1 MDCRGSNGLESRR
14 VYYTRVIVGRPP
26 EQLLR
31 LRREFLT
38 SAASGLGSVAL
49 AALLQEENT
58 HAADGPSQSAV
69 AQHSDSEV
77 PRQPHHPGSAKSCIF
92 IFLAGGPSQLDLFDP
107 KPQLKQYEG
116 QPLPESMTENV
127 RFAFINRNAVVKASP
142 YKFRRHGECGMEM
155 SELLPNLAGCVDD
168 IAMVRSMHTDAFNH
182 LPGHILMNTGF
193 EKFGR
198 PSTGAWVL
206 YGLGSESQN
215 LPGYVVLTSQS
226 LVRGGGANWSNG
238 FLAPSYQGVHFNSQ
252 GEPVLNLASPPG
264 VSSSVQ
270 RASLDA
276 MAELNRIRF
285 DQIGDTQISS
295 RIAAYEMAFRMQAA
309 APELVDLSSE
319 TQRTLDAYG
328 VNRSGLQNVVATVDN
343 KPREVSKTFSVNC
356 LLARRLVERGVR
368 FVTIFHGDWDH
379 HHGLDKGLRQNCA
392 GVDQPIA
399 TLIADLK
406 QRGLLDSTL
415 VVWASE
421 FGRTTLAQGKNND
434 GRDHHPFAFSMWMA
448 GGGVRGGTVVG
459 QSDDFGWRVAEE
471 PVHVHDFH
479 ATLLHLFG
487 LDHLQLTHKFQGRDF
502 RLTDVGGNVVRRL
515 LR

>member
-1 MDCRGSNGLESRR
+1 MHSRR
-14 VYYTRVIVGRPP
+14 I
-26 EQLLR
+26 
-31 LRREFLT
+31 FLT
-38 SAASGLGSVAL
+38 SAASGLGGVAL
-49 AALLQEENT
+49 ASLLRNEGLL
-58 HAADGPSQSAV
+58 AANDASQDEAARLAGSLK
-69 AQHSDSEV
+69 
-77 PRQPHHPGSAKSCIF
+77 PRQPHRQPTAKACIF

-107 KPQLKQYEG
+107 KPHLKQYEG

-127 RFAFINRNAVVKASP
+127 RFAFIDSSAVVKASQ
-142 YKFRRHGECGMEM
+142 YRFQKHGQCGMEI
-155 SELLPNLAGCVDD
+155 SELLPKLAGCVDD
-168 IAMVRSMHTDAFNH
+168 VALVRSMHTEAFNH

-198 PSTGAWVL
+198 PSTGTWVL

-238 FLAPSYQGVHFNSQ
+238 FLAPSYQGVHFNSE

-264 VSSSVQ
+264 VSQDVQ

-276 MAELNRIRF
+276 LAELNRIRY
-285 DQIGDTQISS
+285 DRIADAEITS
-295 RIAAYEMAFRMQAA
+295 RIASYEMAFRMQAA
-309 APELVDLSSE
+309 APELIDLSSE
-319 TQRTLDAYG
+319 SQKTLDAYG
-328 VNRSGLQNVVATVDN
+328 VNRRGLQNVVATADN
-343 KPREVSKTFSVNC
+343 KPRQVSKSFSTNC

-379 HHGLDKGLRQNCA
+379 HAGLDKGLRQNCD

-399 TLIADLK
+399 ALLQDLK
-406 QRGLLDSTL
+406 QRGLLDSTV
-415 VVWASE
+415 VVWGSE
-421 FGRTTLAQGKNND
+421 FGRTSLAQGKEKD
-434 GRDHHPFAFSMWMA
+434 GRDHHPFAFSMWLA

-459 QSDDFGWRVAEE
+459 QSDDFGWRVAND

-487 LDHLQLTHKFQGRDF
+487 LDHLKLTHRFQGRDF
-502 RLTDVGGNVVRRL
+502 RLTDVGGTVVKEL
-515 LR
+515 LRDPPSFVAAAPAYRSESPLGD

>member
-1 MDCRGSNGLESRR
+1 MQSEGRR
-14 VYYTRVIVGRPP
+14 N
-26 EQLLR
+26 LLR
-31 LRREFLT
+31 RDFLT
-38 SAASGLGSVAL
+38 SAASGLGGIAL
-49 AALLQEENT
+49 ASLLQNEGVLAKDERSDDV
-58 HAADGPSQSAV
+58 AARDRGSLM
-69 AQHSDSEV
+69 
-77 PRQPHHPGSAKSCIF
+77 PRCPHHPPTAKACIF

-107 KPQLKQYEG
+107 KPQLNRYEG
-116 QPLPESMTENV
+116 QPLPESMTKNV
-127 RFAFINRNAVVKASP
+127 RFAFINGNAVVKPSR
-142 YKFRRHGECGMEM
+142 YRFQKYGDCGMEM

-168 IAMVRSMHTDAFNH
+168 IALVRSMHTDAFNH
-182 LPGHILMNTGF
+182 LPGHILMNTGT

-264 VSSSVQ
+264 ISRDVQ

-276 MAELNRIRF
+276 LAQLNQMRFNRIA
-285 DQIGDTQISS
+285 DPEIAS
-295 RIAAYEMAFRMQAA
+295 RIASYEMAFRMQAA
-309 APELVDLSSE
+309 APELIDLSSE
-319 TQRTLDAYG
+319 TQQTLDAYG
-328 VNRSGLQNVVATVDN
+328 VNRTGAQKVVATVDN
-343 KPREVSKTFSVNC
+343 KPREVSRTFSINC
-356 LLARRLVERGVR
+356 LLARRLIERGVR

-379 HHGLDKGLRQNCA
+379 HSGLDKGLRQNCD

-399 TLIADLK
+399 TLLHDLK
-406 QRGLLDSTL
+406 QRGLLDSTV
-415 VVWASE
+415 VVWAGE
-421 FGRTTLAQGKNND
+421 FGRTSLAQGKD
-434 GRDHHPFAFSMWMA
+434 GRDHHPFAFSMWLA

-459 QSDDFGWRVAEE
+459 KSDDFGWQVAED

-487 LDHLQLTHKFQGRDF
+487 LDHLKLTHRFQGRDF
-502 RLTDVGGNVVRRL
+502 RLTDVGGRIVKDML
-515 LR
+515 A